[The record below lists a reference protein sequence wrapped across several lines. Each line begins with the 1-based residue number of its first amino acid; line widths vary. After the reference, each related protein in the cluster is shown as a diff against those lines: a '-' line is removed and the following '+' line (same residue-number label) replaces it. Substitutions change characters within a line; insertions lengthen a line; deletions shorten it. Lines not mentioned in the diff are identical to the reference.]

1 MSSPL
6 VAVVILTC
14 NQKKLTL
21 DCLDSLLKRQ
31 YEHKQIIL
39 VDNGSEDGVQD
50 EAFQKFPHVIV
61 LRNEENIGAAGGRNT
76 AIEYALQYLAFT
88 YILFMD
94 NDIVVMPDFLN
105 KLVDGLESCEDPSV
119 EIASPLLYQLGTD
132 KIIDS
137 AGGPKLN
144 FYTGSTQTRGHG
156 EVDAGQYK
164 NERFPNC
171 VPTTT
176 VLMHRK
182 ALERAGR
189 FDVSFDPY
197 GYEDIDMVLRANPA
211 MAPFLFV
218 PDAVVYHLGSK
229 TGFSGYTADYTCMK
243 GKNMRMFFKR
253 HSTAFQWFCFNLFL
267 PFLSVKTIVRE
278 LRRGNVKAILGLVKG
293 FLSATK

>member
-1 MSSPL
+1 MNSPF

-21 DCLDSLLKRQ
+21 DCLDSLFRCH

-50 EAFQKFPHVIV
+50 EVSQKFPHVTV
-61 LRNEENIGAAGGRNT
+61 LRNEKNLGAAGGRNT
-76 AIEYALQYLAFT
+76 GIEYALQQLDFT
-88 YILFMD
+88 YIMFMD
-94 NDIVVMPDFLN
+94 NDIVVMPDFLS

-119 EIASPLLYQLGTD
+119 EIASPLLYQMGTG

-137 AGGPKLN
+137 AGGPNLN

-156 EVDAGQYK
+156 EIDEGQYRH
-164 NERFPNC
+164 ERFPNC
-171 VPTTT
+171 VPTTA

-182 ALERAGR
+182 ALERAGQ
-189 FDVSFDPY
+189 FDISFDPY
-197 GYEDIDMVLRANPA
+197 GYEDLDMVLRANPG

-229 TGFSGYTADYTCMK
+229 TGFSGYTADYARMK
-243 GKNMRMFFKR
+243 GQNMRRFFKR
-253 HSTAFQWFCFNLFL
+253 HTSSFQWLCLNLLL
-267 PFLSVKTIVRE
+267 PFLSMKTIVRE
-278 LRRGNVKAILGLVKG
+278 LRRGNAKSLFGLAKG
-293 FLSATK
+293 YLCGGK